1 MLDFAPPGLEF
12 LIYLAIAIVLVGF
25 YMLVRKIK
33 LNQLIRREQL
43 TNPTLFK
50 FGVETSMAVSEN
62 GKIAMVDF
70 RLRTLVIDMKEIAE
84 FEVILGR
91 FCIMNAKASKNDG
104 MIFRGISDRLK
115 PIFAEEEKF
124 KEIIFIIRLKKSGTI
139 SINLYKSARPRARVI
154 PAKQQNILRLF
165 ETLQTIEETIK

>member
-1 MLDFAPPGLEF
+1 MLDFVHPGLEF
-12 LIYLAIAIVLVGF
+12 LIYLAAAIVIAGI
-25 YMLVRKIK
+25 YMVIRKIK
-33 LNQLIRREQL
+33 LNRLIRREQL
-43 TNPTLFK
+43 TNPTLFN

-62 GKIAMVDF
+62 GRIGMINF
-70 RLRTLVIDMKEIAE
+70 RLGTLVIDMREIVE

-104 MIFRGISDRLK
+104 MIFHGISDRLK

-124 KEIIFIIRLKKSGTI
+124 KEITFVIRLKKNRLI
-139 SINLYKSARPRARVI
+139 AINLYKSARPRARVI

-165 ETLQTIEETIK
+165 ETLQTIEETLK